1 MHPQLD
7 DFFYELIYVA
17 QMADNTVAGYR
28 RDLLAYEQFLKERY
42 PSQFDWQSVTVSD
55 VQAYLADMN
64 RRKLSATTVRR
75 KLAALRKWHQFLA
88 EAVPGSDNPMHR
100 IALPKTRHY
109 LPEVLSEQEVLRL
122 IETPN
127 THEVL
132 GMRDRALLETLYA
145 TGIRVSELC
154 HLTIDAVHLQMGFVQ
169 TIGKGNKERIVPLGD
184 EAIYWLTR
192 YVQQARPILLGDK
205 NDDSHV
211 FLNHRGK
218 PLTRQGVWKN
228 LQAIVRQAGIDKKVT
243 PHMLRHSFATHMLQ
257 HGMDLRLVQE
267 LLGHADIATTEIYT
281 HITSEH
287 IKAIYDRAHPHAQRK
302 NTKTTALE
310 SFKPKGEEDEI

>member
-1 MHPQLD
+1 M
-7 DFFYELIYVA
+7 
-17 QMADNTVAGYR
+17 
-28 RDLLAYEQFLKERY
+28 
-42 PSQFDWQSVTVSD
+42 
-55 VQAYLADMN
+55 
-64 RRKLSATTVRR
+64 
-75 KLAALRKWHQFLA
+75 
-88 EAVPGSDNPMHR
+88 
-100 IALPKTRHY
+100 
-109 LPEVLSEQEVLRL
+109 LSEQEVLRL

-145 TGIRVSELC
+145 TGMRVSELC

-184 EAIYWLTR
+184 EAIYWLAR